1 MASAGRG
8 HSFTGVY
15 CKEIAMYTNVV
26 VGMDGTDAGRAVL
39 ACAGALAPSPRQLTL
54 VNVRVLDAPARG
66 YIAAFDP
73 EMRERSVQ
81 LLRAEQQRA
90 PAAETLSVLAADV
103 GTGLRHAAES
113 RGADLMVVGSCHRS
127 SVGRVF
133 AGDDTR
139 SALHGAPCAVAV
151 APRGYHESVKRPGL
165 IGVAYD
171 GSPDSEVALAHA
183 RALAKETGARV
194 VARHVTQ
201 LRVYGAGGWAPA
213 VVEDAEAQIARAREQ
228 LGELGD
234 LDLSVV
240 IGATGEELAAFSETV
255 GVLVCGSRH
264 NGIVKRVA
272 LGSTS
277 DFLARDC
284 ACPLIITPAAVQTP
298 ELPDRNERLA
308 MAEVGG
314 A

>member
-1 MASAGRG
+1 LVSIR
-8 HSFTGVY
+8 
-15 CKEIAMYTNVV
+15 KEITMYINVV
-26 VGMDGTDAGRAVL
+26 VGVDGTEAGRDVL
-39 ACAGALAPSPRQLTL
+39 ACAGALAPSRKQLAL
-54 VNVRVLDAPARG
+54 VNVRLVEARPARG
-66 YIAAFDP
+66 YIAAFDV
-73 EMRERSVQ
+73 ETREKSVQ
-81 LLRAEQQRA
+81 LLKAEQLRC
-90 PAAETLSVLAADV
+90 PAAETLSVLAPDV
-103 GTGLRHAAES
+103 GTGLRDAAES

-127 SVGRVF
+127 SVGRVL

-151 APRGYHESVKRPGL
+151 APRGYREWAKRPQL

-171 GSPDSEVALAHA
+171 GSPHSEVALVHA
-183 RALAKETGARV
+183 RALAKATGARV
-194 VARHVTQ
+194 RVRHVTE
-201 LRVYGAGGWAPA
+201 LKVYGAGGWAPV
-213 VVEDAEAQIARAREQ
+213 VVEDPAAQIARAREV
-228 LGELGD
+228 LGGLGD

-255 GVLVCGSRH
+255 DVLVCGSRH

-298 ELPDRNERLA
+298 KPGRNERLA
-308 MAEVGG
+308 LADVP
-314 A
+314 AL

>member
-1 MASAGRG
+1 LVSI
-8 HSFTGVY
+8 S
-15 CKEIAMYTNVV
+15 KEIAMYTNVV
-26 VGMDGTDAGRAVL
+26 VGVDGTDAGRDVL
-39 ACAGALAPSPRQLTL
+39 ACAGALASSREHLAL
-54 VNVRVLDAPARG
+54 VNVRVVEARAARG
-66 YIAAFDP
+66 YIAAFDV
-73 EMRERSVQ
+73 ETREKSVE
-81 LLRAEQQRA
+81 LLKAEQLRS
-90 PAAETLSVLAADV
+90 PAAETFSVLAPDV
-103 GTGLRHAAES
+103 GTGLRDAAES

-127 SVGRVF
+127 SVGRVL

-139 SALHGAPCAVAV
+139 SALHGAPCAVAI
-151 APRGYHESVKRPGL
+151 APRGYHERVKRPEL

-171 GSPDSEVALAHA
+171 GSPHSEVALAHA

-194 VARHVTQ
+194 LAHHVTQ
-201 LRVYGAGGWAPA
+201 LKVYGAGGWAPA
-213 VVEDAEAQIARAREQ
+213 VVEDPEAQVARARDQ

-234 LDLSVV
+234 LDLGVV

-255 GVLVCGSRH
+255 DVLVCGSRH

-298 ELPDRNERLA
+298 EAPGRNERVALA
-308 MAEVGG
+308 DVSAL
-314 A
+314 